1 MTYAPEY
8 FGGGGGGGGS
18 VVLSG
23 GNLPDIIIGDDY
35 STANGRPFE
44 WTVNLPAGATIAGA
58 TCFFGGEH
66 KLPHLGLT
74 NKWLVQGTVRAAP
87 LETQAIIS
95 FDLLR
100 SHTLNLTPGQY
111 NWSAEI
117 RNDTGLQSTRV
128 MSKKTRRVTLV
139 EKQTI

>member
-1 MTYAPEY
+1 VTYAPEY
-8 FGGGGGGGGS
+8 FGGGGGGGG
-18 VVLSG
+18 VVMQG

-35 STANGRPFE
+35 SATNGRPFE
-44 WTVNLPAGATIAGA
+44 WTVGLPTGATIEGA

-66 KLPHLGLT
+66 KDPYLGLT
-74 NKWLVQGTVRAAP
+74 NKWLVQGTIRAAA

-95 FDLLR
+95 FNLLR
-100 SHTLNLTPGQY
+100 AHTLGLVAGQY

-139 EKQTI
+139 EKQTIA

>member
-1 MTYAPEY
+1 MTYAPNY
-8 FGGGGGGGGS
+8 YGGGGGGS
-18 VVLSG
+18 VVLAG

-35 STANGRPFE
+35 STSNGRPFE
-44 WTVNLPAGATIAGA
+44 WTVDLPTGATIGGA

-66 KLPHLGLT
+66 KDPHLGLT
-74 NKWLVQGTVRAAP
+74 NKWLVQGTVRAAA

-95 FDLLR
+95 FNLR
-100 SHTLNLTPGQY
+100 LEGLIPGQY

-117 RNDTGLQSTRV
+117 RNDSGLQSTRV

-139 EKQTI
+139 EKQTIA